1 MAQLLSLRFSDCK
14 RPLWLVLAL
23 AAAIMVGLSSPGAQA
38 RPVGFLLQTLER
50 DLGALRAQI
59 EQVVARP
66 SQPGATTIGFN
77 AELGEGGTGFHRT
90 AMAATLRTAQRS
102 AALLDQRLREQG
114 DAQRLELAQRLALGL
129 QVLERSLVAMRD
141 APEAAGLELA
151 WSAAEG
157 ELRALERIVAQLRRQ
172 EAARASG
179 PGEAPAPA

>member
-66 SQPGATTIGFN
+66 SQPGAAMIAFN
-77 AELGEGGTGFHRT
+77 ADLGDGGTGFHRT

-102 AALLDQRLREQG
+102 AALLEQRFREQHE
-114 DAQRLELAQRLALGL
+114 AKRLELAQRLALGL

-157 ELRALERIVAQLRRQ
+157 ELRALERIVAALGSH
-172 EAARASG
+172 EAAGTSR
-179 PGEAPAPA
+179 PGQAMPPA